1 MPTCPNCA
9 HTGTDEEFDDDV
21 NCTLDDISDVYEAS
35 DLPCFLTFY
44 REVDSLYISTP
55 VTFLLL
61 KMAEEADTELM
72 QFSVTSQE
80 PRYQEFL
87 DAIEGI
93 PGVQVYELERH
104 GPTRTVYLCTVP
116 TYLEL

>member
-9 HTGTDEEFDDDV
+9 YTGTDEEFDDDV
-21 NCTLDDISDVYEAS
+21 SMTLDDISDVYETQ
-35 DLPCFLTFY
+35 DLPCFLKFY

-55 VTFLLL
+55 VTVLLL
-61 KMAEEADTELM
+61 KMAEEANTELM

-80 PRYQEFL
+80 SRYQEFL

-93 PGVQVYELERH
+93 PGVQVYELERPY
-104 GPTRTVYLCTVP
+104 PTRTVYLCTVP
-116 TYLEL
+116 TTLQL